1 MKHHM
6 RFKNTIRNVAVM
18 AGICLCLYPVLSS
31 FLEGEHLKNVVSTYE
46 SSVEKVKE
54 EEAEQMLHEAEEYN
68 DILYQEA
75 GSIASK
81 PREERLHEKRYE
93 NLLNLSDTGIMGTIE
108 IPKISV
114 NLPIY
119 HGTTEEVLSIGI
131 GHLEGSSLPVGGK
144 NTHSILTGHRGL
156 PNAKLFTRLDELE
169 KGDLF
174 YIQVGN
180 KTLAYRV
187 NDIKVIKPEDAE
199 ELSIKADKDEVSLIT
214 CTPYGINS
222 HRLVVTGERTQY
234 KDTEYLA
241 IEPRAAS
248 IREIGFLLLPC
259 IMAGVVTAKYIK
271 ERKERECA
279 K

>member
-1 MKHHM
+1 
-6 RFKNTIRNVAVM
+6 M

-46 SSVEKVKE
+46 SNVEKIKE
-54 EEAEQMLHEAEEYN
+54 EETEQMFHDAEEYN
-68 DILYQEA
+68 AILSQEA

-81 PREERLHEKRYE
+81 SREERLLEKRYGE
-93 NLLNLSDTGIMGTIE
+93 LLNLSGTGIMGVIE

-174 YIQVGN
+174 YIRVGN
-180 KTLAYRV
+180 KTLAYQV
-187 NDIKVIKPEDAE
+187 NEITVMKPEAAE
-199 ELSIKADKDEVSLIT
+199 KLTREAEKDMVSLIT

-222 HRLVVTGERTQY
+222 HRLVVTGERTPY
-234 KDTEYLA
+234 KDTEYQA
-241 IEPRAAS
+241 IEPCVAS
-248 IREIGFLLLPC
+248 IREIGFLVLPC
-259 IMAGVVTAKYIK
+259 IMVIAVTAKYIK
-271 ERKERECA
+271 ERKEQKCA

>member
-1 MKHHM
+1 M
-6 RFKNTIRNVAVM
+6 RFKNTIRKIAVT

-31 FLEGEHLKNVVSTYE
+31 FLEREHLKNVVSTYE
-46 SSVEKVKE
+46 SSVEKIKE
-54 EEAEQMLHEAEEYN
+54 EETEQMLHDAEEYN
-68 DILYQEA
+68 DILYQKA

-81 PREERLHEKRYE
+81 PREVRLHEKRYE
-93 NLLNLSDTGIMGTIE
+93 NLLNFSGTGIMGTIE

-156 PNAKLFTRLDELE
+156 PNSKLFTRLDELG

-174 YIQVGN
+174 YIRVGN
-180 KTLAYRV
+180 KTLAYQV
-187 NDIKVIKPEDAE
+187 NEIKVIKPEAAE
-199 ELSIKADKDEVSLIT
+199 ELSIKTEKDMVSLIT

-234 KDTEYLA
+234 KDAEYLA

-248 IREIGFLLLPC
+248 IREIGFLVLPC
-259 IMAGVVTAKYIK
+259 IMAGAVTAKYIK
-271 ERKERECA
+271 EGKERECA

>member
-54 EEAEQMLHEAEEYN
+54 EEAEQMLHDAEEYN

-75 GSIASK
+75 GSIGSK

-222 HRLVVTGERTQY
+222 HRLVVTGERTKY

-259 IMAGVVTAKYIK
+259 IMAGAVTAKYIK

>member
-54 EEAEQMLHEAEEYN
+54 EEAEQMLHDAEEYN

-75 GSIASK
+75 GSIGSK

-93 NLLNLSDTGIMGTIE
+93 NLLKLSDTGIMGTIE

-156 PNAKLFTRLDELE
+156 PNSKLFTRLDELE

-222 HRLVVTGERTQY
+222 HRLVVTGERTKY

-241 IEPRAAS
+241 IEPRTAS

-259 IMAGVVTAKYIK
+259 IMAGAVTAKYIK

>member
-222 HRLVVTGERTQY
+222 HRLVVTGERTKY

-259 IMAGVVTAKYIK
+259 IMAGAVTAKYIK

>member
-54 EEAEQMLHEAEEYN
+54 EEAEQMLHDAEEYN

-75 GSIASK
+75 GSIGSK

-222 HRLVVTGERTQY
+222 HRLVVTGERTKY

>member
-1 MKHHM
+1 M

-222 HRLVVTGERTQY
+222 HRLVVTGERTKY

-259 IMAGVVTAKYIK
+259 IMAGAVTVKYIK

>member
-1 MKHHM
+1 
-6 RFKNTIRNVAVM
+6 M

-222 HRLVVTGERTQY
+222 HRLVVTGERTKY

>member
-131 GHLEGSSLPVGGK
+131 GHLEGSSLSVGGK

-156 PNAKLFTRLDELE
+156 PNSKLFTRLDELE

-174 YIQVGN
+174 YIRVGN
-180 KTLAYRV
+180 KTLAYQV
-187 NDIKVIKPEDAE
+187 NEIKIIKPEDTE
-199 ELSIKADKDEVSLIT
+199 ELSIEAEKDMVSLIT

-222 HRLVVTGERTQY
+222 HRLVVTGERTKY
-234 KDTEYLA
+234 KDAEYQA

-248 IREIGFLLLPC
+248 IREIGFILLPC
-259 IMAGVVTAKYIK
+259 IMVGVVTAKYIK
-271 ERKERECA
+271 ERKERKCA

>member
-1 MKHHM
+1 MK
-6 RFKNTIRNVAVM
+6 FKNVVRKIAVM

-46 SSVEKVKE
+46 SNVKKIKKE
-54 EEAEQMLHEAEEYN
+54 ETEQMLKDAEKYN
-68 DILYQEA
+68 DILYQA
-75 GSIASK
+75 TSSIASK
-81 PREERLHEKRYE
+81 PREERLHEKKYE

-119 HGTTEEVLSIGI
+119 HGTTEEVLSIGV
-131 GHLEGSSLPVGGK
+131 GHIEGSSLPVGGK

-156 PNAKLFTRLDELE
+156 PNSKLFTRLDELE

-174 YIQVGN
+174 YIRVGN
-180 KTLAYRV
+180 KILAYRV
-187 NDIKVIKPEDAE
+187 NEIKVIKPEAAE
-199 ELSIKADKDEVSLIT
+199 ELSIKAEKDMVSLIT

-248 IREIGFLLLPC
+248 IREIGFMLIPC
-259 IMAGVVTAKYIK
+259 IMIGIVTAKYIK
-271 ERKERECA
+271 ERRERKHA

>member
-1 MKHHM
+1 
-6 RFKNTIRNVAVM
+6 M

-93 NLLNLSDTGIMGTIE
+93 NLLDLSDTGIMGTIE

-156 PNAKLFTRLDELE
+156 PNSKLFTRLDELG

-174 YIQVGN
+174 YIRVGN
-180 KTLAYRV
+180 KTLAYQV
-187 NDIKVIKPEDAE
+187 NEIKVIKPEAAE
-199 ELSIKADKDEVSLIT
+199 ELSIKTEKDMVSLIT

-234 KDTEYLA
+234 KDAEYLA

-248 IREIGFLLLPC
+248 IREIGFLVLPC
-259 IMAGVVTAKYIK
+259 IMAGAVTAKYIK

>member
-222 HRLVVTGERTQY
+222 HRLVVTGERTKY